1 MRKWNC
7 RISRVRENICATD
20 FSRHDVLLVI
30 IHFQPV
36 ASHPVSHRFWA
47 RLDVHQQFSKVLGA
61 GRFVQLRVLCKQ
73 VVQCVVVPNDM
84 AQCRDV
90 DGEQHRAQRTAL
102 RYTVLQHRR
111 LAPCLQPTPSGY
123 GQSNRTPT
131 IAVLR
136 DTNLPSRPILSL
148 WTLNALSVCV

>member
-1 MRKWNC
+1 MYC

-20 FSRHDVLLVI
+20 FSRHDVRLVI

-73 VVQCVVVPNDM
+73 VVHCVVVPNDM

-90 DGEQHRAQRTAL
+90 DGEQHRARRRAL
-102 RYTVLQHRR
+102 RYTVLQHCR
-111 LAPCLQPTPSGY
+111 LGRPTSNQHRLITVSQTGLQPSQYYVILICPQDQSFPSG
-123 GQSNRTPT
+123 
-131 IAVLR
+131 L
-136 DTNLPSRPILSL
+136 
-148 WTLNALSVCV
+148 